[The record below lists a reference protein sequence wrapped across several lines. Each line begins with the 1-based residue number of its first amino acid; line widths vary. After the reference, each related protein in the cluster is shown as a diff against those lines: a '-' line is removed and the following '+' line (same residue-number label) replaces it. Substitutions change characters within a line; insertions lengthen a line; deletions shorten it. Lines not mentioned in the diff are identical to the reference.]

1 MTPPG
6 MRADARRNRERVL
19 AAAEEVFG
27 ERGTTASTEEV
38 ARRAGVGIGTVFR
51 HFPTKEALYE
61 AIVVRR
67 LSQLVEEAPLDSD
80 DAGGAFREY
89 FGRIVELAATK
100 KAFADTMAV
109 VGIDVKKSA
118 PDTGTEIRRV
128 LAVLLERAQ
137 SAGAVRPDV
146 TAREVM
152 VLLAGACLAADH
164 TMDPAL
170 RARSLE
176 ILLDGLR
183 PR

>member
-1 MTPPG
+1 

-27 ERGTTASTEEV
+27 EHGTTASTEEV

-67 LSQLVEEAPLDSD
+67 LSQLVEDAPLSSD
-80 DAGGAFREY
+80 DPGRAFREY
-89 FGRIVELAATK
+89 FARIVEVAATK

-118 PDTGTEIRRV
+118 PDVGEEIRRV
-128 LAVLLERAQ
+128 LALLLERAQ
-137 SAGAVRPDV
+137 SAGAIRPDV
-146 TAREVM
+146 TAPELM

-164 TMDPAL
+164 AVDPAL
-170 RARSLE
+170 RNRALE
-176 ILLDGLR
+176 VLFDGLAAR
-183 PR
+183 